1 MGKQQMNTGINERI
15 DYISE
20 RIRIRIM
27 GAVRDTLYELDADSH
42 ETLGVQHRFHCQ
54 DLLTCMVTEGI
65 ETHQAFLAHGG
76 FTNIENH

>member
-1 MGKQQMNTGINERI
+1 MSMDNINDRI

-20 RIRIRIM
+20 RIRVRVM

-54 DLLTCMVTEGI
+54 DLLTCMMTEGVEI
-65 ETHQAFLAHGG
+65 HQAFLSCGDV
-76 FTNIENH
+76 TSIENN